1 MKKSNLTYDR
11 VRAFYYKLHKI
22 SINRGGGSFIDS
34 RDWIKNKKAT
44 MNPKNKNDDQ
54 CMQYAIVALLNYE
67 QIKKD
72 PQRIT
77 NIKPFIKKYDWKNI
91 NFPSHK
97 ENWNTFEK
105 NNKSIALYIFFCSLQ
120 Y

>member
-1 MKKSNLTYDR
+1 MVVDDLFKSLLDDYRFSLRTKMKKSSLTYDR

-54 CMQYAIVALLNYE
+54 CMQYAIVALL
-67 QIKKD
+67 K
-72 PQRIT
+72 
-77 NIKPFIKKYDWKNI
+77 
-91 NFPSHK
+91 
-97 ENWNTFEK
+97 
-105 NNKSIALYIFFCSLQ
+105 L
-120 Y
+120 